1 MNELIKNNLMKELNE
16 KYELYPF
23 WIVIFFINGV
33 HILFYGGYELW
44 PVVQVVLTAFL
55 IVIFLFDKRR
65 KVTILSFY
73 LDTDFIAV
81 HSNFVSSISCLM
93 LSDKQLFRKNDLG
106 KVSDFQRVRGIKV
119 NNYLFE
125 SEIIIPSINC
135 QSITFHFLPN
145 CIVIFEQNEYRY
157 VNYQDVKI
165 STSKVDM
172 LSYSCHPK
180 DSEVVGYG
188 WQHQRI
194 DGTRDRRFK
203 VNREV
208 PRYRYEKITL
218 KHNTFE
224 IDFVFSKEG
233 SGLNFLE
240 AINSLVKAL
249 MVKHKVEFKII
260 DH

>member
-1 MNELIKNNLMKELNE
+1 MNDLIKNNLTKELNE

-23 WIVIFFINGV
+23 WIIIFFINGA
-33 HILFYGGYELW
+33 HILFYDVYGFW
-44 PVVQVVLTAFL
+44 PVIEVVLTAFL
-55 IVIFLFDKRR
+55 IVTFLYDKRR
-65 KVTILSFY
+65 KVTILSFD
-73 LDTDFIAV
+73 LDASFIMV
-81 HSNFVSSISCLM
+81 HNDFVSSISCLM

-106 KVSDFQRVRGIKV
+106 KVSDFERVRDIKV
-119 NNYLFE
+119 KNYLFE
-125 SEIIIPSINC
+125 SDISIPSINC
-135 QSITFHFLPN
+135 QSIVFHFLPN
-145 CIVIFEQNEYRY
+145 CIVIFEKNEYRY

-180 DSEVVGYG
+180 DSEVLGYG

-208 PRYRYEKITL
+208 PRYRFERITL

-233 SGLNFLE
+233 SGLNFQV

-249 MVKHKVEFKII
+249 MGKHKVEFEII
-260 DH
+260 ES